1 VADSSLTYVCHGSSL
16 SVRNLSI
23 STRSIKPFSR
33 FTTRAFVALRSLHLD
48 RAKRACEISVGMP
61 FAVAYH
67 VPLVLGIIWTMDDL
81 GMHAG
86 FGEAAN
92 AGKVGVGAI

>member
-1 VADSSLTYVCHGSSL
+1 
-16 SVRNLSI
+16 
-23 STRSIKPFSR
+23 
-33 FTTRAFVALRSLHLD
+33 
-48 RAKRACEISVGMP
+48 MP

-67 VPLVLGIIWTMDDL
+67 VPLVLGIIWTMDGL